1 MTNTASAS
9 LLGPLLK
16 SVSRSFYLTL
26 RILPGGMRG
35 PIALA
40 YLLARA
46 ADTIADTALIAPEKR
61 LELLLSFRSQVNTV
75 PDREALKRID
85 VEVAKQQ
92 QDSNEKVLLES
103 LGSALSLL
111 SRLGKTDRDAVR
123 NIVSTLTLAM
133 EFDLNTFPSES
144 SGRLG
149 ALKEYSELDIYTC
162 LVAGCVG
169 EFWTQMTVEHV
180 HATYSAGIETMMQR
194 GIRLGKALQ
203 VTNILRD
210 CGKDLR
216 IGRCYLPE
224 EMLGRVS
231 LTPEDLLKPGTSHA
245 ARPILL
251 ELVTKA
257 LDHYREGLRYVLA
270 LPRPMVRLRLACL
283 WPILIGLET
292 LFILKHNDHWLEPTK
307 VSKLRRV
314 DVYKL
319 VACSIPVVVSN
330 SLIRSWVDRLLAEIE
345 GV

>member
-1 MTNTASAS
+1 
-9 LLGPLLK
+9 
-16 SVSRSFYLTL
+16 
-26 RILPGGMRG
+26 MRE

-46 ADTIADTALIAPEKR
+46 ADTIADTSLIAPETR

-75 PDREALKRID
+75 PDWEALKRID
-85 VEVAKQQ
+85 LEVAKQQ

-111 SRLGKTDRDAVR
+111 AQLGETDRHAVR

-149 ALKEYSELDIYTC
+149 ALKEYSELDTYTYM
-162 LVAGCVG
+162 VAGCVG
-169 EFWTQMTVEHV
+169 EFWTEMTFEHV
-180 HATYSAGIETMMQR
+180 HTTCGAGIETMMQR

-203 VTNILRD
+203 LTNILRD

-224 EMLGRVS
+224 ELLGQAS
-231 LTPEDLLKPGTSHA
+231 LTSQDLLKPEASLA
-245 ARPILL
+245 ARPILH
-251 ELVTKA
+251 ELVAKA
-257 LDHYREGLRYVLA
+257 LDHYREGLRHVLA

-292 LFILKHNDHWLEPTK
+292 LLILIHNDHWLQPAK
-307 VSKLRRV
+307 ASKLRRIE
-314 DVYKL
+314 VYKL
-319 VACSIPVVVSN
+319 VACSIPIIASN
-330 SLIRSWVDRLLAEIE
+330 GRIRSGVETLVAEIE
-345 GV
+345 AGMTQ

>member
-1 MTNTASAS
+1 MTNTALAS

-26 RILPGGMRG
+26 RILPAGMRE

-40 YLLARA
+40 YLLERRVYNIES
-46 ADTIADTALIAPEKR
+46 TTLIAPEKR

-75 PDREALKRID
+75 PDREALKQID

-149 ALKEYSELDIYTC
+149 ALKEYSELDIYTY

-180 HATYSAGIETMMQR
+180 HATYAAGIETMMLR

-203 VTNILRD
+203 VTNTLRD

-257 LDHYREGLRYVLA
+257 LDH
-270 LPRPMVRLRLACL
+270 
-283 WPILIGLET
+283 
-292 LFILKHNDHWLEPTK
+292 
-307 VSKLRRV
+307 
-314 DVYKL
+314 
-319 VACSIPVVVSN
+319 
-330 SLIRSWVDRLLAEIE
+330 
-345 GV
+345 